1 VIELDALEQLVDDS
15 QARAVGAMLKH
26 LGKLADGTTPL
37 RELAER
43 VLKEVEEKGLYAL
56 EPSPEL
62 ALPRLFELV
71 GAANRLRSLK
81 VRPCP

>member
-1 VIELDALEQLVDDS
+1 
-15 QARAVGAMLKH
+15 MLKR
-26 LGKLADGTTPL
+26 LGKLADGKTPL

-43 VLKEVEEKGLYAL
+43 VLKEVEGKGLYAL

-62 ALPRLFELV
+62 ALPRLFELA